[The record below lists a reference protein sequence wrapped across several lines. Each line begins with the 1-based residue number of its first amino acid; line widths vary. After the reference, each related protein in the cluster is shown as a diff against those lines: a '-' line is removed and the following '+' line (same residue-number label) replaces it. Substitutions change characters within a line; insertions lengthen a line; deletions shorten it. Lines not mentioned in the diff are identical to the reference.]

1 MGPSEREAIHGPSW
15 AAKQVEVDTQSRT
28 PPALLTK
35 GIFRHAAAVER
46 LQAGLSAGGMGAALG
61 GRGAVRA
68 TPTGASSISGSTV
81 RLERF
86 QCPRCVL
93 SRLACDN
100 HMWQAVVAV
109 GDEVHRW
116 RLEVQLWRP
125 APVRAQLFF
134 ALSRSAPHPL
144 CPSACPRQPPCSL
157 HLQPTHPCPAFDLLL
172 HSAARPTGVITT
184 VGSAVAAAF
193 SAAAQDFLDDL
204 VLQCAAA
211 AVARRCQAAQRCFK
225 RRPKWPMRR
234 SSAAAIFGRRKR
246 VARVFSGGSGCSSS
260 SIAARRLHRS
270 AVSRCEKK
278 CFVSACLSPVCAR
291 VCGARVRGWKLPT
304 LRFPTV

>member
-1 MGPSEREAIHGPSW
+1 M
-15 AAKQVEVDTQSRT
+15 V
-28 PPALLTK
+28 
-35 GIFRHAAAVER
+35 AAV
-46 LQAGLSAGGMGAALG
+46 
-61 GRGAVRA
+61 RGAVRA
-68 TPTGASSISGSTV
+68 TLRSNTGASSISGSTV

-100 HMWQAVVAV
+100 QMWQAVVAV

-211 AVARRCQAAQRCFK
+211 AVARRCQAAQSCFK

-234 SSAAAIFGRRKR
+234 SSAAAIASGSPACFPAALAAQARRLQLVDCTAALSAAVKKSALFR
-246 VARVFSGGSGCSSS
+246 RVYLPSALACVARVCAAGNSQLCAFQRYRGHWGSGE
-260 SIAARRLHRS
+260 IL
-270 AVSRCEKK
+270 
-278 CFVSACLSPVCAR
+278 
-291 VCGARVRGWKLPT
+291 
-304 LRFPTV
+304 